1 MTSNI
6 DRRVYERDI
15 KKSFVYITVIRQLI
29 RCIVSGDY
37 RTMDMFNFIGC
48 MKYHSVVLLGRWRR
62 LLDKLQNRQ

>member
-6 DRRVYERDI
+6 DRRVYERDT

-37 RTMDMFNFIGC
+37 RTMDILT
-48 MKYHSVVLLGRWRR
+48 S
-62 LLDKLQNRQ
+62 LDVRSIIVSFYLVGGTDC